1 MSLTESN
8 VPQNSLRSELG
19 VKIVSHSDLF
29 YWWPVWAVGFLMAA
43 LTYQD
48 GHRIAFVPNG
58 TIAER
63 GRAVEGYEGPRD
75 VLVVP
80 AGAELPF
87 DPVTKSPLQPR
98 LRMAVSNNLGAV
110 FATVLLLVILVTN
123 VRLRGVWTLVAL
135 LLIALLSVIFALKG
149 WWDDI
154 FRIIGMADIHINA
167 FGYLC
172 IASTLFVIWLI
183 VFVFVD
189 RLTYVNFTRGQF
201 QVHLAVGAGET
212 AYEVLGMVIHKRRD
226 DLFRHWILGLGSGDL
241 VVTTGGTNP
250 QTFELPNVLF
260 IGGKLA
266 LAQQM
271 LQEREVVRGQN

>member
-1 MSLTESN
+1 MPITGSTE
-8 VPQNSLRSELG
+8 VADTYQADPY

-43 LTYQD
+43 LSYRD
-48 GHRIAFVPNG
+48 GHRVAFVPDG

-63 GRAVEGYEGPRD
+63 ERQVAGYEGPRD
-75 VLVVP
+75 VLIAP
-80 AGAELPF
+80 AKLKLPV
-87 DPVTKSPLQPR
+87 DPATGDLLQPQ

-110 FATVLLLVILVTN
+110 FVTVLLVVILVTN

-135 LLIALLSVIFALKG
+135 LFVALLSVIFALKG
-149 WWDDI
+149 WWDEI
-154 FRIIGMADIHINA
+154 LRLIGMVDIHINV

-172 IASTLFVIWLI
+172 ISSTLLAIWLF
-183 VFVFVD
+183 VFFFVD
-189 RLTYVNFTRGQF
+189 RLTYVTFRRGQF
-201 QVHLAVGAGET
+201 QVHLSIGAGET

-241 VVTTGGTNP
+241 IVKTGGTDP
-250 QTFELPNVLF
+250 QTFDLPNVLF
-260 IGGKLA
+260 IGRKLA

-271 LQEREVVRGQN
+271 LQEREVVRG